1 MIIIGFLRR
10 PALGM
15 VGCFKQRDVSLA
27 PHYIYMPTHK
37 CSQCLNTG
45 ISRAESDL
53 GSLHFFI

>member
-27 PHYIYMPTHK
+27 PHNAYT
-37 CSQCLNTG
+37 
-45 ISRAESDL
+45 
-53 GSLHFFI
+53 